1 MRSSSR
7 STFGLARLA
16 ILAKVAVVFALFAAL
31 PVSQLRLITVIIE
44 CCCPDPDH
52 CNCPEHPTS
61 NGSHSTMLPCHKSV
75 ETLES
80 ASAPSFAPDLVVV
93 ELVPARAL
101 VAIHHTHATPHEPPS
116 LERPSAPS

>member
-1 MRSSSR
+1 MTSALFTPAR
-7 STFGLARLA
+7 LARLA
-16 ILAKVAVVFALFAAL
+16 MVFALIAAL

-52 CNCPEHPTS
+52 CNCPDHPTS

-75 ETLES
+75 DTLES
-80 ASAPSFAPDLVVV
+80 ASAPSFTPDLVVV

-116 LERPSAPS
+116 PERPSAPS